1 MEKEKRTGKLYGV
14 GVGPGDPELITLKA
28 LRLMKQCD
36 VIGVPGKEPK
46 ETVAYNIARKIFLEI
61 EEKELLGIHMPMT
74 KDKELLKRSHEEGVE
89 KLKRELD
96 QGKTVVFLTL
106 GDPTIYSTYM
116 YLHKEIDQAGY
127 ETEIISGIPSFCAAA
142 AKMNISI
149 GEKAQQIHIVPASY
163 QIEDAL
169 KLPGTKIF
177 MKAGKKISHVKE
189 TLKKSNDEIYMIENC
204 GMENERIC
212 YDVEE
217 IPEDAGYYALII
229 TKEREE

>member
-1 MEKEKRTGKLYGV
+1 MGKGKKTGKLYGA

-46 ETVAYNIARKIFLEI
+46 ETAAYNIAKKVFPEI
-61 EEKELLGIHMPMT
+61 EAKELLGIHMPMT
-74 KDKELLKRSHEEGVE
+74 KDKELLKKSHEEGAK

-116 YLHKEIDQAGY
+116 YLHKVIGRAGY

-149 GEKAQQIHIVPASY
+149 GERAQQIHIVPASY

-169 KLPGTKIF
+169 KLSGTKVL
-177 MKAGKKISHVKE
+177 MKAGKKISQVKE
-189 TLKKSNDEIYMIENC
+189 TLKKSKDEIYIAENC

-212 YDVEE
+212 YGAEE
-217 IPEDAGYYALII
+217 IPEDAGYYTLII
-229 TKEREE
+229 AKERAK